1 MFTCLLEGRLDPPA
15 GHEALEDSGSFE
27 VKVGTKKRLRVTL
40 AGWITHQHPAD
51 RSWGHTVVIPDGR
64 SGDILQLAGL
74 TTIPLGQHDRCPYGF
89 RIGKDG
95 AEFGPAFAFNCRS
108 SDLTLLAF
116 GYRFEQTGVETQPGD
131 QADVPA
137 HSGDQFQCR
146 EAAVGNDNHAAIRQP
161 SFGLQY
167 RLLCPFG
174 QGLVP
179 PPLRLAPA
187 RRRRQHSQRWQC
199 PPPACERYRN
209 ITASDRQRKPLVLT
223 KWPCDDRTASR

>member
-1 MFTCLLEGRLDPPA
+1 MGVDDGAGIPHQSVRPEGYQRVESEQRRSRTQYGQIRPLPLRFDAQMFTCFLEGRLDPPA

-108 SDLTLLAF
+108 SHLTLLAF
-116 GYRFEQTGVETQPGD
+116 GYWFEQTGVETQ
-131 QADVPA
+131 
-137 HSGDQFQCR
+137 
-146 EAAVGNDNHAAIRQP
+146 
-161 SFGLQY
+161 
-167 RLLCPFG
+167 
-174 QGLVP
+174 
-179 PPLRLAPA
+179 
-187 RRRRQHSQRWQC
+187 
-199 PPPACERYRN
+199 
-209 ITASDRQRKPLVLT
+209 
-223 KWPCDDRTASR
+223 